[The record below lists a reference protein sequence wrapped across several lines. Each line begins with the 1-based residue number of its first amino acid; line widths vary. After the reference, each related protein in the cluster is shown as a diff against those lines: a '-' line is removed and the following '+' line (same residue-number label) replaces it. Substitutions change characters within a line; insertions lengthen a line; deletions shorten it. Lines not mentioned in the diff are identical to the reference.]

1 VASGK
6 SDPQQLNG
14 GNPMTLPDTYRPGRL
29 TLTRTEQKALARQ
42 LGMTRREL
50 MELDH
55 VELVELAKV
64 RIIGSVGYEAIQQIE
79 DIADEVM
86 ACQQRNPFAANLAA
100 DLALTTKKELKQR
113 IKATNR
119 RLGS

>member
-1 VASGK
+1 MS
-6 SDPQQLNG
+6 L
-14 GNPMTLPDTYRPGRL
+14 LPDSYRPGRL
-29 TLTRTEQKALARQ
+29 SLTRQEQKALAHQ

-50 MELDH
+50 MELDR

-64 RIIGSVGYEAIQQIE
+64 RIIGSVGREALEQIE

-86 ACQQRNPFAANLAA
+86 ACQQRNPYAAGLAA
-100 DLALTTKKELKQR
+100 DLALTTKKELKKR